1 MNAATAHA
9 ADALVDAFVDAA
21 PEQTA
26 QHYRTLVD
34 AVWEDGELTASALD
48 AVPALVAGLER
59 AGNER
64 RGHLAILLGL
74 LAEAEHPTSAG
85 PVTRA
90 VRAHLDRYLEL
101 LRTEGI
107 GTPLTLALLYLL
119 SHFPADRDE
128 ILTAVAGLELDPA
141 DLSRLDRAL
150 SELDPGRP
158 GLGRVW
164 PSPSAWTLNEDE
176 LAFDQSWVEALT
188 PQQLLAAWDN
198 DTRTVLGCTGARAY
212 WAVCHGD
219 PADAPAA
226 AVPDRAGA
234 AAPAAGTDLL
244 AAHAAALRCPACRG
258 ALQPGDGRFTCT
270 GCAARYPAAGG
281 ILDLTAPAEED
292 GGVDDFL
299 EKLSQVPS
307 MGLFYEAVARPSFLR
322 VAGANWGGAVTP
334 ADEDRYIAEHV
345 RPVDGPV
352 VDLAAGAGRWTAVV
366 AETVG
371 ADRLVAVDSSLPM
384 LNVLRGRLPDVPAVL
399 AGAADLPFADAS
411 VGAVVCWNA
420 LQAFYD
426 EAPAAIAEVGR
437 ILRPGGTFTAM
448 TFRRS
453 EDPVYRYFQS
463 AHRFPQ
469 HEGGLRLFEQ
479 QDLRRWLAEAGLTV
493 REESGPGTFVFITA
507 VRDAR
512 QPAGGPDPQRT
523 AVATEG
529 TRP

>member
-9 ADALVDAFVDAA
+9 TDALIDAFVNAA
-21 PEQTA
+21 PEQA
-26 QHYRTLVD
+26 EHHYRTLVE
-34 AVWEDGELTASALD
+34 AVWEDGEPTASALD
-48 AVPALVAGLER
+48 AVPALAAALER
-59 AGNER
+59 AGDGR

-74 LAEAEHPTSAG
+74 LAESEHPTVAG
-85 PVTRA
+85 PVARA
-90 VRAHLDRYLEL
+90 VRAHLDAYLGL

-119 SHFPADRDE
+119 SHFPADRDR
-128 ILTAVAGLELDPA
+128 ILAAVSGLELDPA

-164 PSPSAWTLNEDE
+164 PSPSVWTLNEDE
-176 LAFDQSWVEALT
+176 VAFDQSWVKALS

-226 AVPDRAGA
+226 AVPDRARA
-234 AAPAAGTDLL
+234 TAPAAGTELI
-244 AAHAAALRCPACRG
+244 AAHSSALRCPSCHKE
-258 ALQPGDGRFTCT
+258 LEPGDGRFTCT
-270 GCAARYPAAGG
+270 GCAADYPAAGG
-281 ILDLTAPAEED
+281 ILDLTAPVGEEA
-292 GGVDDFL
+292 GVDDFL

-322 VAGANWGGAVTP
+322 VAGSNWGGAVTP
-334 ADEDRYIAEHV
+334 DDEDRYIAEHV
-345 RPVDGPV
+345 KPVDGPV
-352 VDLAAGAGRWTAVV
+352 VDLAAGAGRWTTVI
-366 AETVG
+366 AEAVG

-426 EAPAAIAEVGR
+426 EAPAAIAEAGR

-469 HEGGLRLFEQ
+469 HEGGLRLFEPE
-479 QDLRRWLAEAGLTV
+479 DLRRWLTEAGLTV
-493 REESGPGTFVFITA
+493 REESGPGTFVFLTA
-507 VRDAR
+507 VKEA
-512 QPAGGPDPQRT
+512 
-523 AVATEG
+523 
-529 TRP
+529 

>member
-1 MNAATAHA
+1 MNAATALVT
-9 ADALVDAFVDAA
+9 DTSVDAFVDAP
-21 PEQTA
+21 PEHTA
-26 QHYRTLVD
+26 RRFRLLVD
-34 AVWEDGELTASALD
+34 EVWEDGEPTASALD

-59 AGNER
+59 AGKER

-90 VRAHLDRYLEL
+90 VRAGLARYLRL
-101 LRTEGI
+101 LRAEDG
-107 GTPLTLALLYLL
+107 GTPVALALLYLL

-128 ILTAVAGLELDPA
+128 ILRAAAGLELDAA
-141 DLSRLDRAL
+141 DVSRLDRAL
-150 SELDPGRP
+150 SELDPARP
-158 GLGRVW
+158 ALGRVW

-176 LAFDQSWVEALT
+176 LAFDQSWIAALT
-188 PQQLLAAWDN
+188 PHQLLAAWDN
-198 DTRTVLGCTGARAY
+198 DTRTVLGTIGARAY
-212 WAVCHGD
+212 WAVCHGA

-226 AVPDRAGA
+226 VVPDRAHA
-234 AAPAAGTDLL
+234 AAPATGTELI

-258 ALQPGDGRFTCT
+258 ALRPGEGWFTCA
-270 GCAARYPAAGG
+270 GCAVRYPAASG
-281 ILDLTAPAEED
+281 ILDLTAPADED
-292 GGVDDFL
+292 GTVDDFL

-322 VAGANWGGAVTP
+322 VAGANWGGLVTP

-345 RPVDGPV
+345 TPVDGPV

-366 AETVG
+366 ADAVG

-437 ILRPGGTFTAM
+437 VLRPGGTFTVM

-469 HEGGLRLFEQ
+469 HEGGLRLFDPR
-479 QDLRRWLAEAGLTV
+479 DLERWLTEAGLTV

-507 VRDAR
+507 VRDA
-512 QPAGGPDPQRT
+512 
-523 AVATEG
+523 
-529 TRP
+529 